1 MKIRTYACA
10 SVLATLGLLA
20 SVPANALGLGN
31 LTLSSALNEPFKAE
45 ITITSLTGQEAGNL
59 QVGLASNEE
68 FARAG
73 LIKNAV
79 LSQLKF
85 DVVEKGNATVVVISS
100 QQAVKEPLMDFLVS
114 ATTGDGQLLREYT
127 VLLDPP
133 KSVYK
138 PPVATMERIETT
150 AAPTAV
156 PSQSSK
162 ATRYQQTQSGLSN
175 NRYGPIRSSETLW
188 EVALKTRPEQSITV
202 QQMMMALLE
211 ENSDAFIRRNINGL
225 KAGYTLDIP
234 SVEQIKNLTTKQA
247 LEAVKAQHSSWAD
260 RNSQPAVA
268 VAEQATSTEQVPT
281 ENGENQ
287 VSSTTDQA
295 DTAEPE
301 ARLQLLSPTEEE
313 GAFVEDELAALGN
326 EQVKDLSEQLTLA
339 QQTIEEQ
346 AQENQDIKARMD
358 AMEEQ
363 VQTMRKLLSIQDPE
377 WAKLQSKLEQE
388 GTSTPIDDT
397 FEQLT
402 DSATEL
408 LTPEGAATTETGT
421 PSEVTQE
428 PLTPEENAAEEK
440 IAEQTKQQTEQTNS
454 DTESAAAA
462 STDSEPASLSQ
473 QILTFLLKYKIE
485 AASAGLVLL
494 IALLLLSR
502 RGGGT
507 PPRSGMKTWDE
518 AVKEMEKE
526 GGLSEASSAKI
537 IATGAASDPIT
548 DENEGFK
555 SVAEM
560 TQDADVYVSYG
571 DLDKAKGALL
581 AAHNEEPD
589 NQEVIHKLLFVL
601 FKQQKSDE
609 FVDIASKFEADKDS
623 LSWSE
628 VASWGQELAPEHP
641 LFKQATDDKETE
653 QAMADDVD
661 TEHTSMTAD
670 QTAQSQRQ
678 NEDGAGQADIT
689 EQPPKIEDDEL
700 LAFYSDGGF
709 DDQEQ
714 ESDDDETKSKQDSGN
729 DAKQTDGLED
739 DLLAFDIDV
748 SDNDGEKSV
757 EHSDADAD
765 ADDVH
770 ELSFELEDANAE
782 DVPELSFEL
791 EDANAEDVPELK
803 LDIEDTNAEDVP
815 ELNLDM
821 TDVDEND
828 QSDTNN
834 ISTHDNEAETTKQEQ
849 TQIDDKASD
858 VEFDLGDFEQIDES
872 ETKLD
877 LALAY
882 IDMGDPDGA
891 KSILQEVVNEGDEH
905 QKARAQEMLSD
916 LS

>member
-45 ITITSLTGQEAGNL
+45 ITITSLTDQEAGNL

-68 FARAG
+68 FERAG

-85 DVVEKGNATVVVISS
+85 DVVEKGGATVVVISS

-138 PPVATMERIETT
+138 APVATMERVEKA
-150 AAPTAV
+150 AAPTAA
-156 PSQSSK
+156 PSRFSE
-162 ATRYQQTQSGLSN
+162 ATSYQNAQSGLSN
-175 NRYGPIRSSETLW
+175 NRYGPIRNSETLW
-188 EVALKTRPEQSITV
+188 EVALKTRPQQSITV

-211 ENSDAFIRRNINGL
+211 ENSDAFIKRNINGL

-234 SVEQIKNLTTKQA
+234 TVEQIKNLTAKQA

-260 RNSQPAVA
+260 RNSQPEVA
-268 VAEQATSTEQVPT
+268 VAQQQATSSKQAQTEDEQKQ
-281 ENGENQ
+281 E
-287 VSSTTDQA
+287 SSATTAQA
-295 DTAEPE
+295 DTTEPK
-301 ARLQLLSPTEEE
+301 ARLKLLSPTEE

-326 EQVKDLSEQLTLA
+326 EQVKELSEQLTLA

-346 AQENQDIKARMD
+346 AQENQDIKARME

-363 VQTMRKLLSIQDPE
+363 IQTMRKLMSIQDPE

-388 GTSTPIDDT
+388 GTTTPVDDT
-397 FEQLT
+397 LEQLT
-402 DSATEL
+402 ESATEL
-408 LTPEGAATTETGT
+408 LTPEEAATETDI
-421 PSEVTQE
+421 SADVAQE
-428 PLTPEENAAEEK
+428 SLTPEENAAEEK
-440 IAEQTKQQTEQTNS
+440 VAEQTNQQTEQQASS
-454 DTESAAAA
+454 DTDSAVMAA
-462 STDSEPASLSQ
+462 SSTDDEPASLSQ
-473 QILTFLLKYKIE
+473 QILAFLLKYKIE
-485 AASAGLVLL
+485 TASAGLVLL

-502 RGGGT
+502 RSGGT
-507 PPRSGMKTWDE
+507 SFRSGMKTWDE
-518 AVKEMEKE
+518 AVKELEKE
-526 GGLSEASSAKI
+526 GGPSEGNHAKI
-537 IATGAASDPIT
+537 IATGAASDST
-548 DENEGFK
+548 TAENEGFK

-571 DLDKAKGALL
+571 DLDKAKDALL
-581 AAHNEEPD
+581 AAHNEEPS

-601 FKQQKSDE
+601 FKQQNSDE

-641 LFKQATDDKETE
+641 LFKQSPDEQETQ

-661 TEHTSMTAD
+661 TEHTSMPVDETA
-670 QTAQSQRQ
+670 Q
-678 NEDGAGQADIT
+678 NEDSAGQADIT

-700 LAFYSDGGF
+700 LTFYPESGF

-714 ESDDDETKSKQDSGN
+714 GSDEDETTSKQGSGN
-729 DAKQTDGLED
+729 EAKQTDGLGD
-739 DLLAFDIDV
+739 DLLAFDIGVSENDAEKTVEQSDV
-748 SDNDGEKSV
+748 
-757 EHSDADAD
+757 
-765 ADDVH
+765 DDVH
-770 ELSFELEDANAE
+770 ELSFELEDANM
-782 DVPELSFEL
+782 D
-791 EDANAEDVPELK
+791 DVPELK
-803 LDIEDTNAEDVP
+803 LDIEDTSSDDVP

-821 TDVDEND
+821 TEIDEND
-828 QSDTNN
+828 QSDTDDTLT
-834 ISTHDNEAETTKQEQ
+834 IENEAETAKQKQ
-849 TQIDDKASD
+849 VQSDDKAQD

-891 KSILQEVVNEGDEH
+891 KSILQEVLNEGDE
-905 QKARAQEMLSD
+905 QQQARAQEMLSD
-916 LS
+916 LT